1 MLTFISFGHC
11 TWKAFMCQSLSA
23 FSLGC
28 WCYLCDSTSSFLLH
42 LFFFV
47 DVVFFF
53 FTPVLLKLWMHSA
66 CFLLRSFHGCQE
78 KHFYPPLVFVRLF
91 FLMLFRSLITPTLSQ
106 NSCSLFLSLC
116 GESMTQCCTLHE
128 LM

>member
-47 DVVFFF
+47 DVVLFFL
-53 FTPVLLKLWMHSA
+53 TPVLLKLWMHSA

-91 FLMLFRSLITPTLSQ
+91 FLNALSITHHPHFVPEQLFP
-106 NSCSLFLSLC
+106 FLSLC

>member
-47 DVVFFF
+47 DVGFF

-66 CFLLRSFHGCQE
+66 CFLLQSFHSCQE

-91 FLMLFRSLITPTLSQ
+91 FKSSFDHSSPPLCPRTVVPF
-106 NSCSLFLSLC
+106 FLSLC

>member
-53 FTPVLLKLWMHSA
+53 FYSSLVKTMDALSLFSFAVFSRLSGKAFLPSS
-66 CFLLRSFHGCQE
+66 CFRQAFFFNALSITHHP
-78 KHFYPPLVFVRLF
+78 HFVPEQLF
-91 FLMLFRSLITPTLSQ
+91 P
-106 NSCSLFLSLC
+106 FLSLC

>member
-47 DVVFFF
+47 DVVFVFF
-53 FTPVLLKLWMHSA
+53 YSSLVKTMDALSLFSFAVFSRLSGKAFLPSS
-66 CFLLRSFHGCQE
+66 CFRQA
-78 KHFYPPLVFVRLF
+78 F